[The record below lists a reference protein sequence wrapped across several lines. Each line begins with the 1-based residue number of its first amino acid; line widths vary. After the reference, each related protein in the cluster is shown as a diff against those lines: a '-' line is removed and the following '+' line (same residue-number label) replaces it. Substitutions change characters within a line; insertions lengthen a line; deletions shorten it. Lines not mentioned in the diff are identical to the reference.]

1 MLICHKSS
9 NSYYVGLI
17 SMNSQLNPNDE
28 TLTFYN
34 YTITIV
40 NGTETK
46 IDSPESK
53 YVLLNAITHL
63 INEEDFILNCN
74 YNYTKIF
81 IFDLTR
87 IHAL

>member
-1 MLICHKSS
+1 M
-9 NSYYVGLI
+9 
-17 SMNSQLNPNDE
+17 
-28 TLTFYN
+28 TFYN
-34 YTITIV
+34 YTITIA
-40 NGTETK
+40 NGTEKK

-81 IFDLTR
+81 IFDLAR